1 MASSIP
7 SQAELQQFYIGKD
20 IGDVPKPAAVL
31 DVAIIRRH
39 CETML
44 RTVKELNV
52 GFRAHVK
59 THKVEFFSFS
69 PWSSHSSNV
78 SSY

>member
-1 MASSIP
+1 MASIP

-20 IGDVPKPAAVL
+20 IKDVPKPAAIL

-44 RTVKELNV
+44 QTVNTLNV
-52 GFRAHVK
+52 SFRAHVK
-59 THKVEFFSFS
+59 THKVNN
-69 PWSSHSSNV
+69 PPTSNINIKPPPA
-78 SSY
+78 